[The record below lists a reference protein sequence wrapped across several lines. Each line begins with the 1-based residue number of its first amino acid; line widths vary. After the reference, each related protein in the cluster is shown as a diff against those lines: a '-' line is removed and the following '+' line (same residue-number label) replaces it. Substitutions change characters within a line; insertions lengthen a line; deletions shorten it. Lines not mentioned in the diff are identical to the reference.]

1 VYCIN
6 CGQENVENAKF
17 CLNCGNSFDTT
28 NDQAPSPNLAN
39 NKMAPLPIAT
49 QQDSLTGGLTE
60 DDHQTARNFAAL
72 ALVLVLFSI
81 FGGAKLAPWWIMHS
95 GGPFDYQGE
104 DYDGYSFRWT
114 FGLKETKLNAESPTD
129 GDDSVDFEYSDGDS
143 GFDEVEDLMKTVTNL
158 GYLSILAAT
167 FFVYSAFNQG
177 KEGLFFDAGK
187 EETLL
192 KATMV
197 VGVMGFLVAG
207 YFVLNWPE
215 AFEEDTGWFAD
226 DDEVSESLFGSTE
239 PDDNDEM
246 ISWKPWLGWGAILFS
261 GFLGLAYYLTV
272 KLQ

>member
-1 VYCIN
+1 MYCIN

-17 CLNCGNSFDTT
+17 CLDCGNSFDTT
-28 NDQAPSPNLAN
+28 SGHAPPPNLAN

-49 QQDSLTGGLTE
+49 PQDSLTGGLTE

-81 FGGAKLAPWWIMHS
+81 FGGAKLAPWWILHS

-104 DYDGYSFRWT
+104 DYDGSSFRWN
-114 FGLKETKLNAESPTD
+114 FGLKETELNSEDDGESESESED
-129 GDDSVDFEYSDGDS
+129 YDDA
-143 GFDEVEDLMKTVTNL
+143 GFDEVEDLMKMVTNL
-158 GYLSILAAT
+158 GYLSILAAS

-177 KEGLFFDAGK
+177 KDGLFLDAGK

-192 KATMV
+192 KATMI
-197 VGVMGFLVAG
+197 VGIMGFLVAG
-207 YFVLNWPE
+207 YFALNWPE

-226 DDEVSESLFGSTE
+226 DDDVSESLFGSTE
-239 PDDNDEM
+239 PDDNDVM
-246 ISWKPWLGWGAILFS
+246 ISWKPWLGWGAMLFS